1 MALRQMRRCPRNTNG
16 KEVMKQTKKYSKAC
30 EIATLNHESQESLYK
45 QLNELGFFWDS
56 KLQKWERDDRI
67 ADPPT
72 DLIRVRV
79 WAATD
84 RVEQAARC
92 FIESAQEYGLKFQE
106 QSGIYQN
113 RPPKQN
119 ESRIYLTFTDR
130 ESSYE

>member
-1 MALRQMRRCPRNTNG
+1 
-16 KEVMKQTKKYSKAC
+16 MKQTKKYTKAC
-30 EIATLNHESQESLYK
+30 EIATLTHETQESLYQ

-56 KLQKWERDDRI
+56 KLQQWERDDRI

-79 WAATD
+79 WANTD
-84 RVEQAARC
+84 KVEQAAQC
-92 FIESAQEYGLKFQE
+92 LIESAQEYGLKFQE
-106 QSGIYQN
+106 KTEPHKC

-119 ESRIYLTFTDR
+119 ESRIYLTFTDK

>member
-1 MALRQMRRCPRNTNG
+1 MLYNLRYYVVEGIQIL
-16 KEVMKQTKKYSKAC
+16 YL
-30 EIATLNHESQESLYK
+30 TLLSYCNFLVNK
-45 QLNELGFFWDS
+45 IG
-56 KLQKWERDDRI
+56 
-67 ADPPT
+67 
-72 DLIRVRV
+72 LI
-79 WAATD
+79 AATD

-130 ESSYE
+130 ESSHEIVYKYSEQEVNNV